1 MWNCSVGKKCL
12 ETQLIKILNQN
23 KRLQKSALHL
33 RKLRSPSPV
42 QLSFPERSGFKTSDG
57 WWVPVASCGVCS
69 EVKCGDGRYEF
80 TYCLL
85 SFLKTHTGTVSQAQ
99 IRLATS
105 NADPVSYYRSKRHV
119 FSVFK
124 IRLFSILPNV
134 LPNTRSKLS
143 DSNHSF
149 FRE

>member
-1 MWNCSVGKKCL
+1 MWNCSVEKKCL

-33 RKLRSPSPV
+33 RKLRSPCSV

-57 WWVPVASCGVCS
+57 WWVPVTSCGVCS
-69 EVKCGDGRYEF
+69 EVKCVDGRYEF

-85 SFLKTHTGTVSQAQ
+85 SFLKTHRYSFREQ

-105 NADPVSYYRSKRHV
+105 NADTVSYYRSKRHV

-134 LPNTRSKLS
+134 LPNKRNKLS
-143 DSNHSF
+143 DSSHSF
-149 FRE
+149 FHE